1 MLAGASLAV
10 GARAQSAEFQ
20 TTITSDYPR
29 QLSFKL
35 ETSAPGE
42 VADVSLEYRIVGRG
56 VSGLGKPESIPGGAS
71 VEVEVIVE
79 TNTGNSYIPPA
90 SEFEYTWNLTL
101 TDGSS
106 LSSEPETYV
115 YLPPGYEWQS
125 VENDV
130 VRVYYHSDR
139 ESVAREYLAAGL
151 VTYQSMARDLFG
163 IELELLPVKVILF
176 DDESDL
182 EIARPGTPGVLD
194 AAVTN
199 CGVKVT
205 SDIVFVIHQS
215 CGTNDRTDTFRH
227 EFTHIINEAAG
238 EGPLGKLPSWLDEG
252 TAVLGQ
258 SDAGDNYA
266 GAVDAAIRSGRL
278 IPFDQMGTAPNDAS
292 KVNLFYGEAWAMV
305 RFLIDL
311 EGPATYADLFATIKA
326 GARFDQA
333 LSQVYGFDLAGFED
347 AFYAANGLS
356 SPGATA
362 TPPPQQ
368 SLPTAVP
375 TRPPLQTTSSTD
387 DDGNGIDALVVGI
400 IGASVLFALLAVFFY
415 LWSLMLAGKRKSAA
429 IQPLDQDDQ
438 WRPPP
443 PPVP

>member
-1 MLAGASLAV
+1 V
-10 GARAQSAEFQ
+10 
-20 TTITSDYPR
+20 
-29 QLSFKL
+29 
-35 ETSAPGE
+35 
-42 VADVSLEYRIVGRG
+42 
-56 VSGLGKPESIPGGAS
+56 
-71 VEVEVIVE
+71 
-79 TNTGNSYIPPA
+79 
-90 SEFEYTWNLTL
+90 
-101 TDGSS
+101 
-106 LSSEPETYV
+106 SSEPETYL
-115 YLPPGYEWQS
+115 YLPPDHEWQS
-125 VENDV
+125 IENDII
-130 VRVYYHSDR
+130 RVYFDAGS
-139 ESVAREYLAAGL
+139 EGIAQEYLTAGL
-151 VTYQSMARDLFG
+151 TTYQSMARDLFG

-215 CGTNDRTDTFRH
+215 CGTDDRTDTFRH

-258 SDAGDNYA
+258 SDTGDNYA
-266 GAVDAAIRSGRL
+266 GAIDAAIRAGRL
-278 IPFDQMGTAPNDAS
+278 IPFDQMGTASNDAS

-311 EGPATYADLFATIKA
+311 DGPDTYSELFATIKA

-333 LSQVYGFDLAGFED
+333 LSEVYGFDLAGFED

-356 SPGATA
+356 SPGGGS

-368 SLPTAVP
+368 SQPTAVP
-375 TRPPLQTTSSTD
+375 TRPPLQTTSSTK
-387 DDGNGIDALVVGI
+387 DDGNGIDTLVLAV
-400 IGASVLFALLAVFFY
+400 IGVSVLFALLAVLFY
-415 LWSLMLAGKRKSAA
+415 LWSLMLTGKRKAAA
-429 IQPLDQDDQ
+429 IQPQEEDDQ